1 MAKFFVYIQ
10 SLINQLKLNIMATRS
25 YIGVR
30 NTDGSVDY
38 IYCHFDGYPD
48 HNGQILTEHYADM
61 DRVNALLKL
70 GDLSVLGKF
79 IGEKQDFDKPR
90 ISRNW
95 CLTYGRDR
103 GETNVSVKTSDYKE
117 LINDQNVDY
126 VYVFDGDYWEC
137 FSTYEPEKLINLYN
151 SVPTGA

>member
-1 MAKFFVYIQ
+1 
-10 SLINQLKLNIMATRS
+10 MATRS

-48 HNGQILTEHYADM
+48 GVGKTLTKYYSKMNQVSELM
-61 DRVNALLKL
+61 EL
-70 GDLSVLGKF
+70 GDLSVLGEQ
-79 IGEKQDFDKPR
+79 IGEQHDFDSPVKG
-90 ISRNW
+90 W
-95 CLTYGRDR
+95 CRAYGRDR
-103 GETNVSVKTSDYKE
+103 GEVNVGVKNSNFRE

-137 FSTYEPEKLINLYN
+137 FDPYFPDTIINLYN
-151 SVPTGA
+151 MASSEA

>member
-1 MAKFFVYIQ
+1 
-10 SLINQLKLNIMATRS
+10 MATRS

-30 NTDGSVDY
+30 NLDASIDY

-48 HNGQILTEHYADM
+48 HNGKILTEYYADM
-61 DRVNALLKL
+61 DKVNALMKL
-70 GDLSVLGKF
+70 GDLSVLGEQ
-79 IGEKQDFDKPR
+79 IGEKHDFNKR
-90 ISRNW
+90 TRGW
-95 CLTYGRDR
+95 CLAYGRDR
-103 GETNVSVKTSDYKE
+103 GESNVSVRTGNYKE

-137 FSTYEPEKLINLYN
+137 FDTYDPEMVINLYN